1 MLSVDLETLGMLSV
15 DLDTLSMPSVDL
27 DELSMLSVDLDEL
40 SMLSVDLDTGHAQCG
55 PGRTEHAQFVR
66 STLSMLSS
74 SRSTLSMLSVQPSM
88 GVLQTGQQTAPRLMP
103 FPSGSIRFRLVPS
116 GSDLPLSRQRLF
128 LPDSAVARPLTL
140 AVKTFLFP
148 WLLPLLLPALPG
160 GSESRQ
166 DRLDSIA
173 VAGAV
178 MGAVLASF
186 LITVFTIVIV
196 APARLRR
203 PASPTKC
210 CSPRWQPRPPP
221 HRQGSALAHLSAQQW
236 GVSIRVDDRV
246 LITHREL
253 TTAEA
258 HARYQY
264 RRSIKCETR
273 PNPGRPHI
281 SCIA

>member
-55 PGRTEHAQFVR
+55 PGRTEHAQFV
-66 STLSMLSS
+66 
-74 SRSTLSMLSVQPSM
+74 QPPPPPSM

-140 AVKTFLFP
+140 AVKTFLSPGSSPFSS
-148 WLLPLLLPALPG
+148 LPSPG
-160 GSESRQ
+160 GQSRQ

-178 MGAVLASF
+178 MGAVLALF

-196 APARLRR
+196 ASRKTPPPSFADKVIDLPPTHKPPPPYAERPPAIPLGVHASQVAWLVQARR
-203 PASPTKC
+203 AGLASPAA
-210 CSPRWQPRPPP
+210 
-221 HRQGSALAHLSAQQW
+221 GSAPQLSEQQW
-236 GVSIRVDDRV
+236 VCHQSGTDRV
-246 LITHREL
+246 FINHRE
-253 TTAEA
+253 
-258 HARYQY
+258 HYV
-264 RRSIKCETR
+264 
-273 PNPGRPHI
+273 
-281 SCIA
+281 